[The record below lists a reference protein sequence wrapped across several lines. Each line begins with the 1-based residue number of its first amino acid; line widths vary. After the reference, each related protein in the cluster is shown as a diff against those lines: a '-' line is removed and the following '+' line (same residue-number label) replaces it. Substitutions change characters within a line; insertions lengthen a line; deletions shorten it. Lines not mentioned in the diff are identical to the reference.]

1 MREVKEETGLDVTLN
16 HTTGVYN
23 FTSDS
28 NEQVI
33 LFHFIGEITDG
44 EVSLGEEEIID
55 FKWINSV
62 AILAMS
68 DETLRNAKVIKQII
82 NNILHKNF
90 YLSPFIII
98 RFMLI
103 QLIPR
108 YKDFPIR

>member
-1 MREVKEETGLDVTLN
+1 
-16 HTTGVYN
+16 
-23 FTSDS
+23 
-28 NEQVI
+28 
-33 LFHFIGEITDG
+33 
-44 EVSLGEEEIID
+44 
-55 FKWINSV
+55 
-62 AILAMS
+62 MS